1 MVMSQVENN
10 GITRF
15 HVGARLSESAVFNG
29 VVYLAGMV
37 PEAGDTDIE
46 GQTRDVLNQI
56 EQRLREAGSD
66 KSRLLRVQ
74 IYLSDIDD
82 IQAMNTVWDAWVT
95 PGNTPPRATVEA
107 RLANPNYKIEV
118 VATAAV
124 NP

>member
-1 MVMSQVENN
+1 MSQVENN

-74 IYLSDIDD
+74 IYLSNIDD
-82 IQAMNTVWDAWVT
+82 IQAMNTVWDALVT

>member
-56 EQRLREAGSD
+56 EQRLREARSD

>member
-74 IYLSDIDD
+74 IYLSNIDD

>member
-1 MVMSQVENN
+1 MSQIENN

-74 IYLSDIDD
+74 IYLSNIDD

-118 VATAAV
+118 VAAAAV

>member
-74 IYLSDIDD
+74 IYLSNIED

>member
-1 MVMSQVENN
+1 MSQVENN

-15 HVGARLSESAVFNG
+15 HVGERLSESAVFNG

-74 IYLSDIDD
+74 IYLSNIDD

>member
-74 IYLSDIDD
+74 IYLSNIDD
-82 IQAMNTVWDAWVT
+82 MQAMNTVWDAWVT
-95 PGNTPPRATVEA
+95 PGNAPPRATVEA

>member
-1 MVMSQVENN
+1 MSQVENN

-29 VVYLAGMV
+29 VVYLAGLV

-74 IYLSDIDD
+74 IYLSNIDD
-82 IQAMNTVWDAWVT
+82 IQAMNTVWDTWVT
-95 PGNTPPRATVEA
+95 PGNAPPRATVEA

>member
-1 MVMSQVENN
+1 MSQVENN

-15 HVGARLSESAVFNG
+15 HVGARLSESAVFSG

-74 IYLSDIDD
+74 IYLSNIDD

>member
-1 MVMSQVENN
+1 MSQIENN

-74 IYLSDIDD
+74 IYLSNIDD
-82 IQAMNTVWDAWVT
+82 IQAMNNVWDAWVT

>member
-74 IYLSDIDD
+74 IYLSNIDD

-95 PGNTPPRATVEA
+95 PGNAPPRATVEA

>member
-1 MVMSQVENN
+1 MSQVEND

-37 PEAGDTDIE
+37 PEAGDADIE

-74 IYLSDIDD
+74 IYLSNIDD

>member
-1 MVMSQVENN
+1 MSQVENN
-10 GITRF
+10 GIMRF

-74 IYLSDIDD
+74 IYLSNIDD

>member
-1 MVMSQVENN
+1 MSQVENN

-74 IYLSDIDD
+74 IYLSNIDD
-82 IQAMNTVWDAWVT
+82 IQVMNTVWDAWVT

>member
-1 MVMSQVENN
+1 MVMSRVENN

-74 IYLSDIDD
+74 IYLSNIDD
-82 IQAMNTVWDAWVT
+82 IQVMNTVWDAWVT

>member
-1 MVMSQVENN
+1 MSQVENN

-74 IYLSDIDD
+74 IYLSNIDD

-95 PGNTPPRATVEA
+95 PGNAPPRATVEA
-107 RLANPNYKIEV
+107 RLANSNYKIEV

>member
-1 MVMSQVENN
+1 MSQVENN

-15 HVGARLSESAVFNG
+15 HVGERLSESAVFNG

-37 PEAGDTDIE
+37 PAAGDTDIE

-74 IYLSDIDD
+74 IYLSNIDD

>member
-1 MVMSQVENN
+1 MSQVENN

-74 IYLSDIDD
+74 IYLSNIDD
-82 IQAMNTVWDAWVT
+82 IQAMNSVWDAWVT

>member
-10 GITRF
+10 SITRF

-74 IYLSDIDD
+74 IYLSNIDD

>member
-1 MVMSQVENN
+1 MLMSQVENN

-74 IYLSDIDD
+74 IYLSNIDD
-82 IQAMNTVWDAWVT
+82 IQAMNTVWDTWVT
-95 PGNTPPRATVEA
+95 PGNAPPRATVEA